1 MDKTVELRTGL
12 GGVTVAW
19 DNGRL
24 DRVRLGTFE
33 PDGERNRLC
42 LVSGTVPDADAH
54 GLVSAIL
61 DYFSGA
67 PVTFAWQPTYGGPRR
82 GFPME
87 RREATVGSQ
96 KGSAEAGALERWE
109 QRWGRIRSIWSCPAT
124 ESWPHQTPWPALR
137 AGWNGR
143 QCF

>member
-67 PVTFAWQPTYGGPRR
+67 PVTFAWQPTYGGTE
-82 GFPME
+82 F
-87 RREATVGSQ
+87 
-96 KGSAEAGALERWE
+96 E
-109 QRWGRIRSIWSCPAT
+109 QEVW
-124 ESWPHQTPWPALR
+124 R
-137 AGWNGR
+137 AA
-143 QCF
+143 